1 MMRCLFLFLLSVA
14 SCLAAEPLRVGVIQ
28 LGETDSPRIVAE
40 KVAKLEGVE
49 VVQDTYKLKEGRKDS
64 EITKEERIALGLKSQ
79 VQLLIIVDVKG
90 DAFSYVDA
98 ATGEEPFRIREM
110 NSKDLANSAYALVEE
125 LRDSMKAEAQATPAK

>member
-1 MMRCLFLFLLSVA
+1 MRFFLFLLLSVV
-14 SCLAAEPLRVGVIQ
+14 SCLAGEPLRVGVIQ
-28 LGETDSPRIVAE
+28 LGATDSPRILAE

-49 VVQDTYKLKEGRKDS
+49 VVQDTYTLKEGRKDS

-125 LRDSMKAEAQATPAK
+125 LRDTLRAEARPTPAK

>member
-1 MMRCLFLFLLSVA
+1 MRFFLIFLFSVA
-14 SCLAAEPLRVGVIQ
+14 SCLAGEPLRVGVIQ
-28 LGETDSPRIVAE
+28 LGETDSPRAVAE

-125 LRDSMKAEAQATPAK
+125 LRDTMRAQAQAPSAK